1 MSHRHRINAEII
13 DALLARP
20 QGVSVGEACD
30 ECPATGPR
38 AMLKRLQ
45 HLVEYAHT
53 AWTARTPGALAH
65 RWFSS
70 LAARDAWQAANPPT
84 PTRAEIKRLA
94 RQAKGPSLRN
104 RLMAVVDERGGHGTL
119 PSDLSSAIDR
129 PSGSVGSWVTDME
142 QRNLLCSVMYRGIRI
157 VHPLGVRLNPAALQ
171 ACQRRIDRELAT
183 RHTRISHT
191 TSITK
196 AKAGLPAGVTL
207 PVRDDWRSRVASN
220 GGQVAPSIM
229 PSPWYDRRV
238 QIDPLTRVVGGF
250 RDMGPGQYD
259 TPPSAA
265 VAALLAA
272 RRAA

>member
-1 MSHRHRINAEII
+1 MSQRQRINAATL
-13 DALLARP
+13 DRLLARS
-20 QGVSVGEACD
+20 QGVTVAEACE
-30 ECPATGPR
+30 ECPGTKER
-38 AMLKRLQ
+38 SMCKQLQ
-45 HLVEYAHT
+45 HLTDYAKT
-53 AWTARTPGALAH
+53 AWNAKIPGKLSH

-70 LAARDAWQAANPPT
+70 IAARDAWQAANPPA
-84 PTRAEIKRLA
+84 PTRTELKRMA
-94 RQAKGPSLRN
+94 RLAKGPSLRA
-104 RLMAVVDERGGHGTL
+104 RLLAVVAERGGHGTL
-119 PSDLSSAIDR
+119 PSDMSSAIGR
-129 PSGSVGSWVTDME
+129 PSGSVGSMVSDME
-142 QRNLLCSVMYRGIRI
+142 QSNLLCSVMYRGIRI

-183 RHTRISHT
+183 RHNRISRT
-191 TSITK
+191 TSTTK

-207 PVRDDWRSRVASN
+207 PARDDWRHRAAAN
-220 GGQVAPSIM
+220 GGQVVPQQM
-229 PSPWYDRRV
+229 PAPWYDRRV